1 MIEEQEDR
9 LQTFSNENV
18 SQSYEED
25 ESMFF
30 GQKKKVVK
38 SILQKMANYQTQ
50 NLGGKVTD
58 NRVNSAMASSAA
70 SMSVGQASSPQIK
83 WSNQEM

>member
-9 LQTFSNENV
+9 LQTYSNENV

-38 SILQKMANYQTQ
+38 SILQKMANY
-50 NLGGKVTD
+50 
-58 NRVNSAMASSAA
+58 
-70 SMSVGQASSPQIK
+70 
-83 WSNQEM
+83 